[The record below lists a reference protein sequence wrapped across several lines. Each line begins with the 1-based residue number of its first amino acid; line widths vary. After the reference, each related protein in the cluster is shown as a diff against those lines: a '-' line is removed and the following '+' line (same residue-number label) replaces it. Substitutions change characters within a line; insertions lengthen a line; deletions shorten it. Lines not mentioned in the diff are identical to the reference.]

1 MATSDNKRIEAS
13 IREYKGAC
21 NNILA
26 EFAEKYDV
34 QVDSDCWVAGDVGT
48 VACIN
53 EEFYLNMEDIILMLE
68 KDVDWDEFL
77 RWWDYNLEVSLLEL
91 NPINLRT
98 WLMGDM
104 KKRYKPEQLERIRDL
119 RKEIDELTEEALEGI
134 ENY

>member
-1 MATSDNKRIEAS
+1 MANKDNKRIEAS
-13 IREYKGAC
+13 IREYKDAC

-26 EFAEKYDV
+26 EFAEKYEV

-68 KDVDWDEFL
+68 MDVSFDEML
-77 RWWDYNLEVSLLEL
+77 MWWDYNMDVSLLGL
-91 NPINLRT
+91 NSINLRS
-98 WLMGDM
+98 WLNGAP
-104 KKRYKPEQLERIRDL
+104 RYKPEQIERLKSL
-119 RKEIDELTEEALEGI
+119 RKEIEELTEEALEGI